1 MGIRSATFCS
11 GVEAV
16 AGKCR
21 RASAAQLIEY
31 TFCSTTSHPNI
42 VRVHDHGVHDGNVP
56 FIVMPQYEGSIA
68 SLTPSLSPS
77 EKLRLVFA
85 VIDGIEAA
93 HLSRVYRNR
102 LSDIVVTDFGI
113 ARFVDPELYTNI
125 KTKAA
130 SRLANFKYRAPEQLS
145 ASGHVDF
152 GTDIF
157 ALGLIINELYTGQ
170 IPAGTGHKQI
180 GDVLTDYAYLDPIVE
195 RMIRQNI
202 ADRYSSIDE
211 VKRDFIKAGRAE
223 IARQKLRELDGRVVE
238 VSEPDDPL
246 ISDPPRVV
254 DIEWRSD
261 RLHFTLNRE
270 VTSNWLFAFQN
281 MGSHQYFLSCA
292 PNHAWFSGRMASVVD
307 QRNLESIGAVR
318 VTIGRRSSLVHTG
331 SVHQRAPQ
339 LNMSAAS
346 CQRL

>member
-93 HLSRVYRNR
+93 HLSRVIHRDLKPENILYRNR

-145 ASGHVDF
+145 ASGR
-152 GTDIF
+152 
-157 ALGLIINELYTGQ
+157 
-170 IPAGTGHKQI
+170 PANLRSTSGC
-180 GDVLTDYAYLDPIVE
+180 
-195 RMIRQNI
+195 
-202 ADRYSSIDE
+202 RY
-211 VKRDFIKAGRAE
+211 
-223 IARQKLRELDGRVVE
+223 RV
-238 VSEPDDPL
+238 
-246 ISDPPRVV
+246 
-254 DIEWRSD
+254 
-261 RLHFTLNRE
+261 
-270 VTSNWLFAFQN
+270 A
-281 MGSHQYFLSCA
+281 
-292 PNHAWFSGRMASVVD
+292 
-307 QRNLESIGAVR
+307 
-318 VTIGRRSSLVHTG
+318 
-331 SVHQRAPQ
+331 
-339 LNMSAAS
+339 
-346 CQRL
+346 